1 METCSPHVLSAESV
15 FAENVQTTQLCVDGC
30 DLKKVTVNAT
40 EEIKDMKERL
50 RSIEE
55 KSDAHRISEIES
67 TLSNLKDLV
76 EWTADVVERHVE
88 PNKMNTE
95 NSQKIATA
103 PLR

>member
-1 METCSPHVLSAESV
+1 MLSAESV

-40 EEIKDMKERL
+40 AEIRDMKERL

-55 KSDAHRISEIES
+55 KSDVQRIAEIES

-76 EWTADVVERHVE
+76 EWTADIVERHVE
-88 PNKMNTE
+88 PKKTNGE
-95 NSQKIATA
+95 NPEKNLTGPS
-103 PLR
+103 R